1 MTMFLS
7 YLWEYYVEVSF
18 YFTLGLVFVAIFQLL
33 LTKEMVL
40 RHLSGRWSCIKA
52 TALGIPLPLCSCGV
66 IPTAKFLQ
74 ERGASKG
81 AVASFLISTPMTGV
95 DSVTMYYGILGPFA
109 AVFRVLSALIT
120 GVLGGFFMERHAVS
134 QREGRV
140 QDDDRTPKESRK
152 ALNWPNIQEA
162 FNYSFVRFL
171 NSEMSMR
178 YICGVIL
185 GASVGFFL
193 PDNLLENS
201 VLQLSFFSH
210 LFMLVLGLPL
220 YVCAT
225 ASVPLAYSLLLKGLS
240 IGDIFVFLTAGP
252 VFNVS
257 AMVMLRSIFT
267 RRELC
272 YYVGFLIV
280 ASMLTGYAADFLYQS
295 LGVSELAHPTKQHS
309 HHSIL
314 DYGIALFLMIFLLK
328 PLIRRMQ
335 NALEKWKI
343 KGRGAA
349 MTFIKVPD
357 MECHDCKNR
366 LEACLQ
372 KAGILGSVDLRTKK
386 VFYPQS
392 LRTQD
397 IDDIIRKAGFNPKEE
412 QKLR

>member
-1 MTMFLS
+1 
-7 YLWEYYVEVSF
+7 
-18 YFTLGLVFVAIFQLL
+18 
-33 LTKEMVL
+33 
-40 RHLSGRWSCIKA
+40 
-52 TALGIPLPLCSCGV
+52 
-66 IPTAKFLQ
+66 
-74 ERGASKG
+74 
-81 AVASFLISTPMTGV
+81 
-95 DSVTMYYGILGPFA
+95 MYYGILGPFA

-152 ALNWPNIQEA
+152 ALNWPNIKEA

-171 NSEMSMR
+171 NSEMSLR

-309 HHSIL
+309 HHSIF
-314 DYGIALFLMIFLLK
+314 DYGIALFLMIFLLR
-328 PLIRRMQ
+328 PLIKRIH

-343 KGRGAA
+343 KDQGAA
-349 MTFIKVPD
+349 MTFIEVPD
-357 MECHDCKNR
+357 MECHNCKNR

-372 KAGILGSVDLRTKK
+372 KAGISGSVDLKARK

-397 IDDIIRKAGFNPKEE
+397 IDDIIRKAGFNPKED
-412 QKLR
+412 